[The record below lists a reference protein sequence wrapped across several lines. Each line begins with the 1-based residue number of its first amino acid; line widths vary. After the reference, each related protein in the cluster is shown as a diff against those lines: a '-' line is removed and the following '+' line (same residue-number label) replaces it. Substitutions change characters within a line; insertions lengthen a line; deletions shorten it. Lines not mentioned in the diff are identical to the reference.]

1 MKRGVVKVTACC
13 LAGSVIF
20 ASTGLTAFAAGEMP
34 LAGIGAEIIA
44 SQEKKENSETKKV
57 IATGY
62 DSLVI
67 AQVDEYVNIRDEAS
81 TETGQIVGKLYNNSA
96 AEIIGQTGDWYL
108 IKSGDV
114 TGYVSK
120 DYFVTGAQA
129 EELAAEVGDDVA
141 TVNTETLMVRKKAS
155 TDSDVIALVGDSQ
168 QLQVIDQE
176 DGWVKV
182 AVDNDVVGYVSSDYV
197 DCETKF
203 VEAES
208 IETSTAREEAVQS
221 ALDRADQMK
230 EAAINAMNNAD
241 ANEAAYAAQEAIV
254 AAAEAKQLASEQEL
268 DYNVQEIAST
278 AVSSADEAQYAA
290 YMAEQYQASA
300 EAQAAAEAEAARQ
313 QAEAEAAYA
322 AQQQAQASQQQQ
334 NQNWTGDQTQQETQA
349 PSTTTDTTT
358 TPDYTTGDTTTTPDY
373 TTGDATTTPDYST
386 GDVTVTPDYGT
397 GDTTTTPDY
406 TTGDTTGS
414 TTTDSSA
421 PSASDYT
428 GDVPQSDASSSD
440 SLRQGVVNYAL
451 QFVGNPYVYGGTSLT
466 NGTDCS
472 GFTQSVLANFGISI
486 SRTAASQSGGGTAV
500 DMSNLQPGDLLFYD
514 NGSGIG
520 HVSMYIGNGQ
530 VVHASNEQT
539 GIIVSSVD
547 YRTACAARSYF

>member
-114 TGYVSK
+114 TGYVNK

-155 TDSDVIALVGDSQ
+155 TDSDIIALVGDSQ

-290 YMAEQYQASA
+290 YMAEQYQAA
-300 EAQAAAEAEAARQ
+300 
-313 QAEAEAAYA
+313 AEAEAAYA

-421 PSASDYT
+421 PSGSDYT

-440 SLRQGVVNYAL
+440 SLRQSVVNYAL

-539 GIIVSSVD
+539 GIIVSNVD